1 VSVQACVAPAGI
13 ADQRLTLRAGARAEW
28 RAAPAETDERDT
40 AVVGQAGLS
49 FRLDDGVWLR
59 GVAATSHRWPTLNE
73 LIRGFR
79 VGDVT
84 TNANPDLKPERSRS
98 IEGAVV
104 MERGLAMV
112 SVGAF
117 HTRVNDAVAN
127 VTLPSLTGIV
137 RERRNAGQVRAT
149 GLELDIE
156 VRPSSMLRVRGAVA
170 ITRSTFENSDEPGL
184 TGNRV
189 PQVPRASGSLWVDA
203 MLPREAV
210 ASVVWRSSSV
220 QFDDDQNVF
229 ELGAAN
235 QVDARVA
242 GRLGAFEWRLAVE
255 NLFDQRVEVGRTP
268 LVTLAP
274 GRSVRVGGSFRL
286 GRR

>member
-1 VSVQACVAPAGI
+1 
-13 ADQRLTLRAGARAEW
+13 
-28 RAAPAETDERDT
+28 
-40 AVVGQAGLS
+40 
-49 FRLDDGVWLR
+49 
-59 GVAATSHRWPTLNE
+59 
-73 LIRGFR
+73 
-79 VGDVT
+79 
-84 TNANPDLKPERSRS
+84 
-98 IEGAVV
+98 

-170 ITRSTFENSDEPGL
+170 IARSNFADSDEPGL